1 MFQLLQTTFIQSGL
15 KWRDSAPQ
23 ACTRTILY
31 HSHAW
36 ENEDDEVYKC
46 TTLEMQLMVKIVK

>member
-1 MFQLLQTTFIQSGL
+1 MFPLLQTTFIQSGL
-15 KWRDSAPQ
+15 KWRDCAPQ

-36 ENEDDEVYKC
+36 GNEDDGFINAQHWGCSQWSKY
-46 TTLEMQLMVKIVK
+46 